1 MHIIASNAD
10 DHDDIMHKRSKLCNQ
25 INNVLCFFGKRTP
38 MVKLNCKREKIHKS
52 FCSFLLPKCA
62 KTHLRAFVKSK
73 IFPGVIPP
81 DPHLK
86 GRGGRSC

>member
-1 MHIIASNAD
+1 M
-10 DHDDIMHKRSKLCNQ
+10 MLFW
-25 INNVLCFFGKRTP
+25 LFGGGECIFMAKSTKNLHCLSP
-38 MVKLNCKREKIHKS
+38 PLLFLSYNPS